1 MNQKE
6 LFRRFQVAMNNAG
19 ASPKLTEDGDYG
31 PKTTAM
37 SEKFDFIVTA
47 KLQPI
52 VAQPV
57 PFPADTDFFGAPW
70 IGSFIH
76 LLGLSETDPKLNAEL
91 VPYWAK
97 VGLPQF
103 KTLAGN
109 DHAWCALFGNAAYL
123 KQGIKGS
130 GSAAAAKVRQWGKE
144 CPWWF
149 GASLGINHA
158 SGGDHETFF
167 LYWVDEGKRLAA
179 CFGGNQSNKLS
190 VAQYNLSGNKNG
202 HDEVINGP
210 RFPIGWNGQTVSM
223 ADVLAKYPQ
232 LKVGGVAGST
242 R

>member
-1 MNQKE
+1 MDQKE
-6 LFRRFQVAMNNAG
+6 LFRRAQAAMNAAG
-19 ASPKLTEDGDYG
+19 ASPKLTEDGVFG
-31 PKTTAM
+31 PKTIAM
-37 SEKFDFIVTA
+37 ADKYDFDVVA
-47 KLQPI
+47 KLGKAE
-52 VAQPV
+52 VPV
-57 PFPADTDFFGAPW
+57 NPVVSGDFFGAPW

-76 LLGLSETDPKLNAEL
+76 LLGRSETDSQLNAEL
-91 VPYWAK
+91 VPEWK
-97 VGLPQF
+97 NLGLPGF

-109 DHAWCALFGNAAYL
+109 DHAWCALFGNASYR

-130 GSAAAAKVRQWGKE
+130 GSAAAAKVRNWGAE
-144 CPWWF
+144 CPYWF

-167 LYWVDEGKRLAA
+167 LYWVDQAKKLAA
-179 CFGGNQSNKLS
+179 CYGGNQSNKLS
-190 VAQYNLSGNKNG
+190 VAQYNLSGNKAG

-210 RFPIGWNGQTVSM
+210 RFPTGWKGQSVAM